1 MDNTATTN
9 DVTGDAIKSRSSSD
23 SYRNNYDLIF
33 GKKQSVNNNDTS
45 ETKNNTEK

>member
-1 MDNTATTN
+1 MANNTSTN

-23 SYRNNYDLIF
+23 SYRDNYDRIF
-33 GKKQSVNNNDTS
+33 GKKKTVNNKDDS